1 MGIAKMPKGGTKLI
15 ARMLRYVAQNYK
27 WSLLLAIVC
36 IFVTSVTTLTSTLFT
51 KTLIDDHILPLTQ
64 AASPDFEPR
73 CRRGCCRRGCCRRGR
88 CRLCRHPPV
97 WFHPPR
103 SPPGRSCRPRMQ

>member
-36 IFVTSVTTLTSTLFT
+36 IFVTSISGT
-51 KTLIDDHILPLTQ
+51 KNTILL
-64 AASPDFEPR
+64 
-73 CRRGCCRRGCCRRGR
+73 
-88 CRLCRHPPV
+88 H
-97 WFHPPR
+97 
-103 SPPGRSCRPRMQ
+103 

>member
-64 AASPDFEPR
+64 AASPDFEP
-73 CRRGCCRRGCCRRGR
+73 
-88 CRLCRHPPV
+88 
-97 WFHPPR
+97 W
-103 SPPGRSCRPRMQ
+103 PGRSSGWPWSSPSAQRAPICRAG